1 LTVAPYD
8 PSVPSTG
15 PLGAVV
21 ATVPAAWSNGSRFT
35 GTINFVAPY
44 NDDGGTFALS
54 CTQCATAN
62 LVISPLGMGVSGD
75 GGTVQKVTLQASQ

>member
-1 LTVAPYD
+1 VSPYG
-8 PSVPSTG
+8 PSVPSSD

-21 ATVPAAWSNGSRFT
+21 AMVTAAWSNGSQFT

-44 NDDGGTFALS
+44 NDDGGTFSLS

-62 LVISPLGMGVSGD
+62 LIISPLGMGTSGD
-75 GGTVQKVTLQASQ
+75 GGTVQNVTLQASQ